1 MKEIKLKYSIVETK
15 VVAYIEG
22 CSKMLKEEQ
31 ILDYFRLLDLRENFK
46 SLSSPDDIIQ
56 IEDMIHRIEKRIGIK

>member
-31 ILDYFRLLDLRENFK
+31 ILDYFRLLDLREFINHYLHRMISFK
-46 SLSSPDDIIQ
+46 L
-56 IEDMIHRIEKRIGIK
+56 KT